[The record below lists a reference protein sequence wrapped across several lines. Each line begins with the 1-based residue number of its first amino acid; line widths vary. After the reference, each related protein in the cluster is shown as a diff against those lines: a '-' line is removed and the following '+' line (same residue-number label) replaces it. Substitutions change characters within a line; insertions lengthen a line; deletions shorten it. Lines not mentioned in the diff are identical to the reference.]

1 MSTTPAT
8 IEKDEGYP
16 PSWYAQTRVAE
27 PPVAPLDGDRE
38 ADICVIGGGYSGLS
52 VALHLARAG
61 ANVVLVEAERIGW
74 GASGRAGG
82 LVRVGLP
89 RDPHWLENELGRADT
104 IALWRLALDARAHL
118 DWLIGRYDIA
128 CQLAP
133 GHLRLDRSRSEV
145 EETRRFVELVEE
157 RYGYPHLRI
166 VEKDELASLVGAK
179 GCRGGVI
186 DARGGHLHPLNL
198 ALGLAAAAHAEGALL
213 CDRTPASNV
222 ARGDGRWIVTTPN
235 GTITAHRLVLAGGGQ
250 RVGLERKV
258 DARLVT
264 LGGVVAAT
272 EPLGADIAG
281 DIIRGSHAVTLGGSD
296 QFFRVTADHRLLFGS
311 GDGQGAHARSR
322 RGDRVRHDLRRM
334 FPQLNDVRIDYS
346 WASGVAVTRNRLP
359 YVRQPRPGMYAL
371 GGYSG
376 WGAVLAPYFGKLVAS
391 AIAGGDSDFD
401 RLTRLKVPRFPV
413 RRLMHGPTQGVAMS
427 LLALHDRL

>member
-1 MSTTPAT
+1 MSTSPAN
-8 IEKDEGYP
+8 IAKDEGYA
-16 PSWYAQTRVAE
+16 PSWYAETRIAE

-38 ADICVIGGGYSGLS
+38 ADICIVGGGYSGLS

-74 GASGRAGG
+74 GASGRASG

-89 RDPHWLENELGRADT
+89 RDPVWLENELGRAET

-133 GHLRLDRSRSEV
+133 GHLQVDRGGGQFDR
-145 EETRRFVELVEE
+145 TRQQVELLEE

-166 VEKDELASLVGAK
+166 VEKDELGSLIGAR

-213 CDRTPASNV
+213 CDRTAATKV
-222 ARGDGRWIVTTPN
+222 ARGGGRWLVTTPN

-250 RVGLERKV
+250 RTGLERKV

-264 LGGVVAAT
+264 LGGLVAAT
-272 EPLGADIAG
+272 EPLGADVAG
-281 DIIRGSHAVTLGGSD
+281 DIIRGSHAVTEGGRGS
-296 QFFRVTADHRLLFGS
+296 FFRVTSDHRLLFGS
-311 GDGQGAHARSR
+311 GDSQTQGAARA
-322 RGDRVRHDLRRM
+322 GDRVRHDIRRM
-334 FPQLNDVRIDYS
+334 FPQLKDVRIDYS
-346 WASGVAVTRNRLP
+346 WASCVAVTRNRLP

-376 WGAVLAPYFGKLVAS
+376 WSAVLAPYFGKLVAS

-401 RLTRLKVPRFPV
+401 RLSRLKVPRFPV

-427 LLALHDRL
+427 LLALRDRL

>member
-1 MSTTPAT
+1 MPTTSAT
-8 IEKDEGYP
+8 IEKDGGYP
-16 PSWYAQTRVAE
+16 PSWYAATHLAE

-61 ANVVLVEAERIGW
+61 ANVLLVEAERIGW
-74 GASGRAGG
+74 GASGRASG

-89 RDPHWLENELGRADT
+89 RDPRWLENELGLAET

-118 DWLIGRYDIA
+118 DWLIGRYDIP

-133 GHLRLDRSRSEV
+133 GHLRVDRSRGEFDK
-145 EETRRFVELVEE
+145 TRRHVELLEE
-157 RYGYPHLRI
+157 RYGYPHARI
-166 VEKDELASLVGAK
+166 VDKDELASLIGAR
-179 GCRGGVI
+179 GCRGGMI

-213 CDRTPASNV
+213 CDRTPATGVERS
-222 ARGDGRWIVTTPN
+222 GGRWLVTTPS

-250 RVGLERKV
+250 RHGLERKV
-258 DARLVT
+258 DARLVRFDS
-264 LGGVVAAT
+264 LVAAT

-281 DIIRGSHAVTLGGSD
+281 DIIRGSHAVSESGTGD
-296 QFFRVTADHRLLFGS
+296 FFRVTVDHRLLFGS
-311 GDGQGAHARSR
+311 GESHGAHALASP
-322 RGDRVRHDLRRM
+322 GDRVRRDIRKI
-334 FPQLNDVRIDYS
+334 FPQLRDVRVDYRWTS
-346 WASGVAVTRNRLP
+346 AVAVTRNRLP
-359 YVRQPRPGMYAL
+359 YVRQPRPGLYAL

-376 WGAVLAPYFGKLVAS
+376 WGTVLAPYVGKLVAS

-401 RLTRLKVPRFPV
+401 RLTRLPVPRFPI
-413 RRLMHGPTQGVAMS
+413 RRLMHGPTQGVAMT
-427 LLALHDRL
+427 LLALRDRL

>member
-1 MSTTPAT
+1 MPTTSAT
-8 IEKDEGYP
+8 IEKDDGYL
-16 PSWYAQTRVAE
+16 PSWYAETRVAE
-27 PPVAPLDGDRE
+27 PPIAPLDGDRE
-38 ADICVIGGGYSGLS
+38 ADICVVGGGYSGLA

-61 ANVVLVEAERIGW
+61 ANVVLVEAERIGS

-82 LVRVGLP
+82 LVRTGLP
-89 RDPHWLENELGRADT
+89 RDPDWLENEIGRADT

-128 CQLAP
+128 CQLQP
-133 GHLRLDRSRSEV
+133 GHLQLDRSRSDFDK
-145 EETRRFVELVEE
+145 TKRLVELLEE
-157 RYGYPHLRI
+157 RYGYAHLRL
-166 VEKDELASLVGAK
+166 VERNELASLIGAK

-213 CDRTPASNV
+213 CDRTPATAV
-222 ARGDGRWIVTTPN
+222 ARGGGRWLVTTPN

-250 RVGLERKV
+250 RAGLERKV
-258 DARLVT
+258 DARFVT
-264 LGGVVAAT
+264 LDGLVAVT

-281 DIIRGSHAVTLGGSD
+281 DVIRGSHAVTLGGSGR
-296 QFFRVTADHRLLFGS
+296 FFRVTADHRLLFGS
-311 GDGQGAHARSR
+311 SESQFR
-322 RGDRVRHDLRRM
+322 RGSAKPGDRIRQDIRRM
-334 FPQLNDVRIDYS
+334 FPQLRDVKIDYS

-359 YVRQPRPGMYAL
+359 YVREPRPGMYAL

-401 RLTRLKVPRFPV
+401 RLTQLKVPRFPI
-413 RRLMHGPTQGVAMS
+413 RPLMHGPTQGVAMS
-427 LLALHDRL
+427 LLALRDRL